1 MSERTMDKETIDK
14 LIDKAIEIF
23 STKGYAA
30 TKLTDIT
37 NSLSI
42 SRGPVYYYF
51 KDKHGLYSAAFDRFE
66 EGLRQ
71 IHQEVF
77 STDKSFINQ
86 VEDMIFQFVKHISV
100 FGDNFFFMVDEI
112 PELEEIRRRYH
123 TMNQELYDDKYRM
136 VEKAQKE
143 GLLKTS
149 MEPKKIVDYIY
160 LVYFAILE
168 GVNSRILSDY
178 SDEEI
183 KDWIR
188 IQFDGLNN
196 RIRVD

>member
-1 MSERTMDKETIDK
+1 MANKNMDKETIDK
-14 LIDKAIEIF
+14 LIDRAIEIF
-23 STKGYAA
+23 STKGYGA

-51 KDKHGLYSAAFDRFE
+51 KDKYGLYRAAFDRFE

-77 STDKSFINQ
+77 STDKPLMIQ

-100 FGDNFFFMVDEI
+100 FGDNFYFMVDEI
-112 PELEEIRRRYH
+112 PELEEIRARYH
-123 TMNQELYDDKYRM
+123 TMNQELYEDKFKM
-136 VEKAQKE
+136 VQDAQKKN
-143 GLLKTS
+143 LLKTT
-149 MEPKKIVDYIY
+149 MEPKAILDYIY
-160 LVYFAILE
+160 IVYFAILE
-168 GVNSRILSDY
+168 GVNSQILSDY
-178 SDEEI
+178 TDDEI
-183 KDWIR
+183 KNLIH

-196 RIRVD
+196 RIQLD